1 MAVGLTHVARMV
13 YAHWQHR
20 GLKEVYVFMQCEGAN
35 YNKPFSTLDRQLPT
49 TRARRSRRGK
59 WFHTSFG
66 PIGGVQ
72 LFTYQRLQGGAGVVG
87 VWWVAEK
94 Q

>member
-1 MAVGLTHVARMV
+1 MAAGLTHVARMV
-13 YAHWQHR
+13 CAHWQHR
-20 GLKEVYVFMQCEGAN
+20 GYVFMQCDGAN

-49 TRARRSRRGK
+49 TPARRSRRGK
-59 WFHTSFG
+59 WLHTSFG

-72 LFTYQRLQGGAGVVG
+72 LFTYQRLQGGAGVVR